1 MFLRS
6 TRRHKDG
13 QDHRYYS
20 VVENI
25 RRPGRASPYHKMLL
39 YLGELNDTQSAAW
52 TQALE
57 VFEPD
62 TGRTQTRSL
71 FPADRPIPAGLSVPT
86 LSLRVA
92 DARAW
97 APSREGT
104 QWARLLEVLVLQ
116 RLIAPGSEWRAHRC
130 GTTRPP

>member
-25 RRPGRASPYHKMLL
+25 RRPGRASPYQKTLL
-39 YLGELNDTQSAAW
+39 NLGELNDTQSAAR

-62 TGRTQTRSL
+62 TGRTQTLSL

-92 DARAW
+92 DYTLR
-97 APSREGT
+97 
-104 QWARLLEVLVLQ
+104 
-116 RLIAPGSEWRAHRC
+116 APGSTGPAGWARIC
-130 GTTRPP
+130 GIN